1 MIKFPFI
8 IAPSSLFIPIKKTWG
23 IKVKLWNFFF
33 NNSFYSFE
41 NFRGHFLS
49 SWRNTEIFSFDTSEF
64 FAIIGNF
71 IVFVVSIEHF
81 DGTSFWTS
89 SHRCHA
95 CPCRW
100 SSFIALV
107 HSAINSGIF
116 KHQAVVCSEIKI
128 NISLRVKC
136 KFFGYAISRNSVWIQ
151 TVSHNFIPFPNI
163 CLRIEILHILNL
175 WAFSKSNFPL
185 RYW

>member
-8 IAPSSLFIPIKKTWG
+8 IAPSTLFIPIKKTGG
-23 IKVKLWNFFF
+23 IKVILWNFFF

-41 NFRGHFLS
+41 NFWGHFLS
-49 SWRNTEIFSFDTSEF
+49 SWRNSEWFSFESSVF
-64 FAIIGNF
+64 WAIIVNF
-71 IVFVVSIEHF
+71 IVFVVSIEQF
-81 DGTSFWTS
+81 DGMSLWTS
-89 SHRCHA
+89 SHRGHA

-107 HSAINSGIF
+107 HSAINSAVI
-116 KHQAVVCSEIKI
+116 KDQAVVSSEVKI
-128 NISLRVKC
+128 NISLRVKS
-136 KFFGYAISRNSVWIQ
+136 KFFGYTISRNSVWIQ
-151 TVSHNFIPFPNI
+151 SVSHNFIPFPNI

-175 WAFSKSNFPL
+175 WAFSKCSFPL